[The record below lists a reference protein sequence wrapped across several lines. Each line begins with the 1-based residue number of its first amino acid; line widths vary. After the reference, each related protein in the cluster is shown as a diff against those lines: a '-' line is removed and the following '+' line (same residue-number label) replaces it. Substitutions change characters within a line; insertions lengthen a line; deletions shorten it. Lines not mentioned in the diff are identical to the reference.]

1 MYDVERSI
9 LVLLHDLLWEHF
21 MESGHLQQSLVT
33 VASCL
38 GYQSHRRN
46 KKSEALACS
55 TLVKVLPICLNFIK
69 KKIVLFIMC
78 LFSLLSVL
86 ASPLCVCVCV
96 RTCACML
103 ASALARTCTHERLW
117 TCSAVCVDMCTCVRE
132 QPCVP
137 FLRMYHLPCHL
148 KWGFSLTRVL

>member
-1 MYDVERSI
+1 MCDVERST
-9 LVLLHDLLWEHF
+9 LVLLPDLLWEHF

-86 ASPLCVCVCV
+86 ASPLCVCMC
-96 RTCACML
+96 THMCMHACLCACTYVYTWTSVNMF
-103 ASALARTCTHERLW
+103 SCMCGYVYMCERTTLR
-117 TCSAVCVDMCTCVRE
+117 AVPQD
-132 QPCVP
+132 VP
-137 FLRMYHLPCHL
+137 FTLSLEM
-148 KWGFSLTRVL
+148 GFLVN